1 MVVQAF
7 LSLIG
12 AMMTQDEYKQFVIDS
27 QKRTEQFIKDAK
39 ETVAYNKKQVEWWNQ
54 RVKEAEEHLS
64 YMEAAYQ
71 ERLER
76 LGWGK
81 ELAQ

>member
-1 MVVQAF
+1 
-7 LSLIG
+7 
-12 AMMTQDEYKQFVIDS
+12 MTQDEYKQFVIDS
-27 QKRTEQFIKDAK
+27 QKRIEQFIKDAK

-71 ERLER
+71 ERLR
-76 LGWGK
+76 WAK
-81 ELAQ
+81 ESA